1 VDEKK
6 ILPFQELSKRKRKD
20 VKAEDIKVK
29 VHIFAFDLLYVNGEV
44 GVRRYDKTENSAQQ
58 RKLIEAFT
66 DSVEEGSR
74 RSTRPAPRALPGC

>member
-44 GVRRYDKTENSAQQ
+44 GVPAVRRFREHRA
-58 RKLIEAFT
+58 A
-66 DSVEEGSR
+66 EG
-74 RSTRPAPRALPGC
+74 AD